1 VLSAADIGILAA
13 MEDVLSGAAAREPA
27 PEFAAA
33 TPQPPASG
41 PRGSHWLDDLSE
53 SPLSVMI
60 LLAVGTLL
68 FIVNLGGYPLYTKG
82 EPREAVVISDMV
94 RGGGV
99 ILPLRDG
106 VEIPSK
112 PPLMHWLAA
121 ILSLIASGVSE
132 WTVRMPSALFAIGG
146 MLVCYFYMRR
156 LFNDRAALLSAL
168 ILGTTTQYLQAGTG
182 ARVDMTLTFF
192 MEAGFFEFLMIAE
205 GLTKRRMTLYLV
217 LAAAVLAKGP
227 VGVILPGLV
236 ALVWMAVTRRWDV
249 IKKMRIW
256 RGTALVVAIAGGWYV
271 AATIVGGMPFV
282 HKQILAEN
290 LFRFFHDKA
299 FHEGHAHPFYYM
311 EAALLVGF
319 MPWALMLPVVMIQ
332 AARHP
337 RPQDRRLTYLLV
349 WFATVLVFY
358 NVPQSK
364 RGVYL
369 LALYPALAGLLGI
382 YVDEMARAPQF
393 VTRWLRRLRQ
403 IGAVAFI
410 VTGTVAMAGL
420 LLLAFT
426 PPTMAAIFKPF
437 GITDYDFVPQLE
449 LAAAAHPFM
458 AMGLCVALFGIGV
471 FLAREANSVERLSAS
486 VVGAVVC
493 VALAANLVVLPAL
506 ANTLTL
512 KPFTREAMRI
522 VGHHSVG
529 YMGALNYDV
538 AFYSNRNMPI
548 ASIWHGARPE
558 FLIAWREDFMRLP
571 PSIRSQFHVVL
582 LSHPTDLDGSG
593 GMVLLQSEP
602 RGSNGPANPAPPS
615 GTGKQPRQ
623 YNV

>member
-1 VLSAADIGILAA
+1 VLSAPHIAILSA
-13 MEDVLSGAAAREPA
+13 MEDALSGAAAREPA
-27 PEFAAA
+27 SQSAAA
-33 TPQPPASG
+33 PAEPPASG
-41 PRGSHWLDDLSE
+41 PRGAHWLDDLSE
-53 SPLSVMI
+53 SPLSILI
-60 LLAVGTLL
+60 LLGVGTLL
-68 FIVNLGGYPLYTKG
+68 FFVNLGGYPLYTKG

-121 ILSLIASGVSE
+121 LLSLIAGGVSE

-156 LFNDRAALLSAL
+156 LFNDRAAFLAAL
-168 ILGTTTQYLQAGTG
+168 VLGTTAQYLQAGTG
-182 ARVDMTLTFF
+182 ARVDMALTFF
-192 MEAGFFEFLMIAE
+192 MEVGFFEFLMIAE

-227 VGVILPGLV
+227 VGVLLPGLV
-236 ALVWMAVTRRWDV
+236 ALVWMAVARRWDV
-249 IKKMRIW
+249 IRKMRIW
-256 RGTALVVAIAGGWYV
+256 RGAALVAVIAGGWYV

-282 HKQILAEN
+282 HKQIFAEN
-290 LFRFFHDKA
+290 LFRFFHDSA
-299 FHEGHAHPFYYM
+299 FHEGHAHPFFYM
-311 EAALLVGF
+311 EGALLVGF
-319 MPWALMLPVVMIQ
+319 MPWALMLPLVMLQ

-337 RPQDRRLTYLLV
+337 RPRDQRLTYLLV

-358 NVPQSK
+358 NLPQSK

-382 YVDEMARAPQF
+382 YLDEIARAPRF
-393 VTRWLRRLRQ
+393 VARWVRGLRQ

-410 VTGTVAMAGL
+410 VTGVVAMAGL
-420 LLLAFT
+420 AILAFT
-426 PPTMAAIFKPF
+426 PHTMLAIFKPF

-449 LAAAAHPFM
+449 LAAAAHPFIAM
-458 AMGLCVALFGIGV
+458 ALCVALFGIGV
-471 FLAREANSVERLSAS
+471 FLAREENSVERLGAS

-493 VALAANLVVLPAL
+493 IALAANLVVLPAL

-512 KPFTREAMRI
+512 KPFTREALHI
-522 VGHHSVG
+522 VGHHTVG

-548 ASIWHGARPE
+548 VSIWNGPRPD
-558 FLIAWREDFMRLP
+558 FLIAWRMDYMRLP
-571 PSIRSQFHVVL
+571 PSIRSQLSAVL
-582 LSHPTDLDGSG
+582 LSHPTELDGSG
-593 GMVLLQSEP
+593 GMVLLRCEP
-602 RGSNGPANPAPPS
+602 SGSTAPGPPS
-615 GTGKQPRQ
+615 TGGKPRQ
-623 YNV
+623 FSV

>member
-1 VLSAADIGILAA
+1 MLSAADIGILTA
-13 MEDVLSGAAAREPA
+13 MEDALSGAAAREPA
-27 PEFAAA
+27 SESSAAPA
-33 TPQPPASG
+33 KPPASG
-41 PRGSHWLDDLSE
+41 PYGSHWLEDLSE
-53 SPLSVMI
+53 SPLSVMV

-121 ILSLIASGVSE
+121 LLSLIAGGVSE
-132 WTVRMPSALFAIGG
+132 WTVRMPSGLFAVGG

-156 LFNDRAALLSAL
+156 LFNDRAAFLSAL
-168 ILGTTTQYLQAGTG
+168 ILGTTAQYLQAGTG

-192 MEAGFFEFLMIAE
+192 MEVGFFEFLMIAE
-205 GLTKRRMTLYLV
+205 GLTKRRMTLYVV

-227 VGVILPGLV
+227 VGVVLPGLV
-236 ALVWMAVTRRWDV
+236 ALVWMAAAGRWDV

-256 RGTALVVAIAGGWYV
+256 RGTAIVAVIAGGWYA
-271 AATIVGGMPFV
+271 AATIEGGMPFV

-290 LFRFFHDKA
+290 LFRFFHDSA
-299 FHEGHAHPFYYM
+299 FHEGHAHPFYYV
-311 EAALLVGF
+311 EGALFVGF
-319 MPWALMLPVVMIQ
+319 MPWTLMLPVLMIQ
-332 AARHP
+332 AARRP
-337 RPQDRRLTYLLV
+337 RPKDRRLSYLLV

-382 YVDEMARAPQF
+382 YLEEIARAPRF
-393 VTRWLRRLRQ
+393 VERWLRRLRQ

-410 VTGTVAMAGL
+410 VTGVTAMTGL
-420 LLLAFT
+420 VLLAFT
-426 PPTMAAIFKPF
+426 PSTMTAIFKPF

-449 LAAAAHPFM
+449 LATAAHPFVAM
-458 AMGLCVALFGIGV
+458 ALCAALIAIGV
-471 FLAREANSVERLSAS
+471 SMTREKNSVERLTAS

-512 KPFTREAMRI
+512 EPFTRQALHI
-522 VGHHSVG
+522 VGDHSVG

-548 ASIWHGARPE
+548 VSVWGGPRPD
-558 FLIAWREDFMRLP
+558 FLIAWRMDYMRLP
-571 PSIRSQFHVVL
+571 PSVRSQFSVVL
-582 LSHPTDLDGSG
+582 LSHPTKLDGSG
-593 GMVLLQSEP
+593 GMVLLRCEP
-602 RGSNGPANPAPPS
+602 RGTNRLPNPGAPP
-615 GTGKQPRQ
+615 GNRKQPRQ